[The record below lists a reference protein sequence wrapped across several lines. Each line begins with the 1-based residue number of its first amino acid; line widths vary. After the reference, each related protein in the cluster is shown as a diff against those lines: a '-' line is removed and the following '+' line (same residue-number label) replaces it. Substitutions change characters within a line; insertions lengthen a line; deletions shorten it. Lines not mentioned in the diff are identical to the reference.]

1 MNAIPKH
8 RYTLEEYIEL
18 DKNSEERY
26 EYFDGEVFALAG
38 GNIEHATISANLVR
52 ALGNRLAGRHCRAL
66 TSDVR
71 VKVPAAFPY
80 RYPDVSVVCGEPVI
94 ESNLGQEMLVNPILL
109 VEVLSSSTAAYD
121 HGDKFSAYQSIA
133 SFREYLL
140 ISQERPHVVQYVRQ
154 PDNRWLRAE
163 ISGLA
168 GLLTL
173 ESLDITLPLS
183 EIYEQVNFPSPDS
196 EPASGPAA

>member
-38 GNIEHATISANLVR
+38 GSIEHGTISANVVR

>member
-38 GNIEHATISANLVR
+38 GNIEHGTISANVVR

>member
-26 EYFDGEVFALAG
+26 EYFDGEVFAMAG
-38 GNIEHATISANLVR
+38 GSIEHGTISANVVR

-94 ESNLGQEMLVNPILL
+94 ESNLGQEMLVNPLLL
-109 VEVLSSSTAAYD
+109 VEVLSCSTAAYD
-121 HGDKFSAYQSIA
+121 HGDRFSAYQSID
-133 SFREYLL
+133 SFREDLL

-163 ISGLA
+163 VSGLN
-168 GLLTL
+168 GILTL
-173 ESLDITLPLS
+173 ESLDLTLPLS
-183 EIYEQVNFPSPDS
+183 EIYEQVNFPSPGS
-196 EPASGPAA
+196 ESATGSAD

>member
-18 DKNSEERY
+18 DRNSEERY
-26 EYFDGEVFALAG
+26 EYFDGEVFAMAG
-38 GNIEHATISANLVR
+38 GSIEHGTISANVVR
-52 ALGNRLAGRHCRAL
+52 ALGNRLAGRQCRAL

-94 ESNLGQEMLVNPILL
+94 ERNLGQEMLINPILL
-109 VEVLSSSTAAYD
+109 VEVLSSSTAADD
-121 HGDKFSAYQSIA
+121 HGDKFSAYQSIE

-140 ISQERPHVVQYVRQ
+140 ISQDRPHVVQYVRQ

-163 ISGLA
+163 VSGLS
-168 GLLTL
+168 GMLTL
-173 ESLDITLPLS
+173 ESLDLTLPLS
-183 EIYEQVNFPSPDS
+183 EIYEQVNFPPP
-196 EPASGPAA
+196 EPATGRTD

>member
-26 EYFDGEVFALAG
+26 EYFDGEVFAMAG
-38 GNIEHATISANLVR
+38 GTINHGRISSNVHF
-52 ALGNRLAGRHCRAL
+52 ALRQRLAGKGCEAFTAETRIR
-66 TSDVR
+66 
-71 VKVPAAFPY
+71 VPAALPY
-80 RYPDVSVVCGEPVI
+80 RYPDVSVVCGPVKI
-94 ESNLGQEMLVNPILL
+94 EEIQGQEMLVNPVLL
-109 VEVLSSSTAAYD
+109 VEVLSTSTAAYD
-121 HGDKFSAYQSIA
+121 HGDKFSAYQSIE

-163 ISGLA
+163 VSGLN
-168 GLLTL
+168 GILTL
-173 ESLDITLPLS
+173 ESLDLTLPLS
-183 EIYEQVNFPSPDS
+183 EIYEQVDFPSSGS
-196 EPASGPAA
+196 ESATGPAD